1 MNRQELI
8 RKQWEFDGEIGGL
21 ANQPKI
27 TAPIPPYSSPEIPDN
42 ARFWAV
48 EIGLKC
54 CNNPKTKWLYCW
66 TLPDVHIFDLLDD
79 IETQTI
85 NDNEEIREYIYLSP
99 EVIEENEAN
108 LAIDEKGWLLPE

>member
-1 MNRQELI
+1 MQDFGRL
-8 RKQWEFDGEIGGL
+8 KL
-21 ANQPKI
+21 ALSAAI
-27 TAPIPPYSSPEIPDN
+27 TQ
-42 ARFWAV
+42 
-48 EIGLKC
+48 
-54 CNNPKTKWLYCW
+54 KTKWLYCW